1 MKAISEGNDWFYLYR
16 EGDKNA
22 FEKVF
27 DLYYRSIVYYALK
40 ILHEDSYAEDIVSE
54 SFRKAWE
61 NRKKMETPRHLENF
75 LYFVTRNACISYLR
89 SDRTI
94 QTTEKEWGRMTDLEE
109 EDNVLDLERVQSEL
123 IQKIYAHLEKLP
135 GGDILRMSYLEG
147 KSTKEIATEL
157 NITENT
163 VYIAK
168 HRSLKA
174 LRAMLSHADWVLFLL
189 LFAECSEPFLI
200 PWR

>member
-1 MKAISEGNDWFYLYR
+1 MKAINEVNDWFHLFR
-16 EGDKNA
+16 QGDQNA

-27 DLYYRSIVYYALK
+27 DLHYRSIVYYALR

-54 SFRKAWE
+54 TFRKAWD
-61 NRKKMETPRHLENF
+61 NRARMETPRHLENF

-89 SDRTI
+89 SDRTN
-94 QTTEKEWGRMTDLEE
+94 QTTEKEWGRMTDMEE
-109 EDNVLDLERVQSEL
+109 EDNVLDLERVQVEL
-123 IQKIYAHLEKLP
+123 IQKIHQHLEKLP

-147 KSTKEIATEL
+147 KSTKEIAAAL

-168 HRSLKA
+168 SRSLKA
-174 LRAMLSHADWVLFLL
+174 LRSVLTKNEWMF
-189 LFAECSEPFLI
+189 FLI
-200 PWR
+200 LTSFIQ

>member
-1 MKAISEGNDWFYLYR
+1 MKATSSEGNDWFHLYR

-40 ILHEDSYAEDIVSE
+40 ILHEDSYAEDIVIE
-54 SFRKAWE
+54 SFKKAWDHRE
-61 NRKKMETPRHLENF
+61 RMETPRHLENF

-89 SDRTI
+89 SDRVA
-94 QTTEKEWGRMTDLEE
+94 QSTEKEWSRISDDEE
-109 EDNVLDLERVQSEL
+109 KAIPLDLERLQTEL
-123 IQKIYAHLEKLP
+123 IEMIVKHLEELP

-147 KSTKEIATEL
+147 KSTKEIATCL

-168 HRSLKA
+168 CRSLKA
-174 LRAMLSHADWVLFLL
+174 LRSMLTKDQWIMVVL
-189 LFAECSEPFLI
+189 LFFH
-200 PWR
+200 

>member
-1 MKAISEGNDWFYLYR
+1 MKAISEGNDWFHLYR

-27 DLYYRSIVYYALK
+27 RLYYRSIVYYALK

-54 SFRKAWE
+54 SFRKAWDHRE
-61 NRKKMETPRHLENF
+61 RMETPKHLENF

-89 SDRTI
+89 SDRVS
-94 QTTEKEWGRMTDLEE
+94 QSTEKEWSRISEG
-109 EDNVLDLERVQSEL
+109 EDGGSPLDLERLQTEL
-123 IQKIYAHLEKLP
+123 IQVITKHLEKLP

-147 KSTKEIATEL
+147 LSTKEIAMQL

-168 HRSLKA
+168 SRSLKA
-174 LRAMLSHADWVLFLL
+174 LRTILTKEQWSMVIL
-189 LFAECSEPFLI
+189 LFFH
-200 PWR
+200 

>member
-1 MKAISEGNDWFYLYR
+1 MKTTIEGNDWFHLYR

-61 NRKKMETPRHLENF
+61 HRERMETPRHLENF

-89 SDRTI
+89 SDRVI
-94 QTTEKEWGRMTDLEE
+94 QSTEKEWSRISDDEE
-109 EDNVLDLERVQSEL
+109 RGNPVDLERLQTEL
-123 IQKIYAHLEKLP
+123 IQVITQHLEKLP

-147 KSTKEIATEL
+147 MSTKDIATQL

-168 HRSLKA
+168 SRSLKA
-174 LRAMLSHADWVLFLL
+174 LRTM
-189 LFAECSEPFLI
+189 I
-200 PWR
+200 RN

>member
-1 MKAISEGNDWFYLYR
+1 MKATSEGNDWFHLYR

-54 SFRKAWE
+54 SFRKAWDH
-61 NRKKMETPRHLENF
+61 RQRMETPRHLENF

-89 SDRTI
+89 SDRVA
-94 QTTEKEWGRMTDLEE
+94 QSTEKEWSRISDGEE
-109 EDNVLDLERVQSEL
+109 ESNPLDLERLQTEL
-123 IQKIYAHLEKLP
+123 IQVITQHLEKLP

-147 KSTKEIATEL
+147 MSTKEIATQL

-168 HRSLKA
+168 SRSLKA
-174 LRAMLSHADWVLFLL
+174 LRTLLTKDQWMMVML
-189 LFAECSEPFLI
+189 LFFH
-200 PWR
+200 

>member
-1 MKAISEGNDWFYLYR
+1 MKALRDGNDWFHLYR
-16 EGDKNA
+16 QGDQNA

-27 DLYYRSIVYYALK
+27 DLYYRSIVYYASK

-54 SFRKAWE
+54 SFRKAWD
-61 NRKKMETPRHLENF
+61 NRRRMETQRHLENF

-89 SDRTI
+89 SDRVT
-94 QTTEKEWGRMTDLEE
+94 QSTEKEWGRMADMEE
-109 EDNVLDLERVQSEL
+109 EGDALDLERVQTEL
-123 IQKIYAHLEKLP
+123 IQRIHQHLEKLP

-147 KSTKEIATEL
+147 KSTKEIAQEL

-168 HRSLKA
+168 SRSLKA
-174 LRAMLSHADWVLFLL
+174 LRSILSKPDWILFVLF
-189 LFAECSEPFLI
+189 FLKD
-200 PWR
+200 

>member
-1 MKAISEGNDWFYLYR
+1 MKVINEGNDWFHLYR

-27 DLYYRSIVYYALK
+27 DLYYRSIVYYATK

-54 SFRKAWE
+54 SFKKAWDHRE
-61 NRKKMETPRHLENF
+61 KMETPRHLENF

-89 SDRTI
+89 SDRTM
-94 QTTEKEWGRMTDLEE
+94 QSTEKEWGRMADVEE

-123 IQKIYAHLEKLP
+123 IQRIYAQLEKLP

-147 KSTKEIATEL
+147 KSTKDIATEL
-157 NITENT
+157 NITENM

-174 LRAMLSHADWVLFLL
+174 LKSILSHADWTLFLL
-189 LFAECSEPFLI
+189 LI

>member
-1 MKAISEGNDWFYLYR
+1 MKTTIEGNDWFHLYR

-54 SFRKAWE
+54 SFRKAWD
-61 NRKKMETPRHLENF
+61 NRERMATPRHLENF

-89 SDRTI
+89 SDRVT
-94 QTTEKEWGRMTDLEE
+94 QSTEKEWSRISDGEE
-109 EDNVLDLERVQSEL
+109 GGSSLDLERVQTEL
-123 IQKIYAHLEKLP
+123 IQVITQHLEKLP

-147 KSTKEIATEL
+147 LSTREIATRL

-168 HRSLKA
+168 SRSLKA
-174 LRAMLSHADWVLFLL
+174 LRSMLTKDQWLMIALF
-189 LFAECSEPFLI
+189 FL
-200 PWR
+200 

>member
-1 MKAISEGNDWFYLYR
+1 MKTTIEGNDWFHLYR

-54 SFRKAWE
+54 SFRKAWD
-61 NRKKMETPRHLENF
+61 NRERMATPRHLENF

-89 SDRTI
+89 SDRVI
-94 QTTEKEWGRMTDLEE
+94 QSTEKEWSRISDGEE
-109 EDNVLDLERVQSEL
+109 GGSSLDLERVQTEL
-123 IQKIYAHLEKLP
+123 IQVITQHLEKLP

-147 KSTKEIATEL
+147 LSTREIATRL

-168 HRSLKA
+168 SRSLKA
-174 LRAMLSHADWVLFLL
+174 LRSMLTKDQWLMVALF
-189 LFAECSEPFLI
+189 FL
-200 PWR
+200 

>member
-1 MKAISEGNDWFYLYR
+1 MKTTIEGNDWFHLYR

-61 NRKKMETPRHLENF
+61 HRERMETPRHLENF

-89 SDRTI
+89 SDRVI
-94 QTTEKEWGRMTDLEE
+94 QSTEKEWSRISDGEE
-109 EDNVLDLERVQSEL
+109 GGSSLDLERVQTEL
-123 IQKIYAHLEKLP
+123 IQVITQHLEKLP

-147 KSTKEIATEL
+147 LSTREIATRL

-168 HRSLKA
+168 SRSLKA
-174 LRAMLSHADWVLFLL
+174 LRSMLTKDQWLMVALF
-189 LFAECSEPFLI
+189 FL
-200 PWR
+200 

>member
-1 MKAISEGNDWFYLYR
+1 MKTTIEGNDWFHLYR

-61 NRKKMETPRHLENF
+61 HRERMETPRHLENF

-89 SDRTI
+89 SDRVI
-94 QTTEKEWGRMTDLEE
+94 QSTEKEWSRISDGEE
-109 EDNVLDLERVQSEL
+109 GGSSLDLERVQTEL
-123 IQKIYAHLEKLP
+123 IQVITQHLEKLP

-147 KSTKEIATEL
+147 LSTREIATRL

-168 HRSLKA
+168 SRSLKA
-174 LRAMLSHADWVLFLL
+174 LRSMLTKDQWLMIALF
-189 LFAECSEPFLI
+189 FL
-200 PWR
+200 

>member
-1 MKAISEGNDWFYLYR
+1 MKTTIEGKDWFHLYR

-27 DLYYRSIVYYALK
+27 DLYYRPIVYYALK

-61 NRKKMETPRHLENF
+61 NRLRIETPRHLENF

-89 SDRTI
+89 SDRVT
-94 QTTEKEWGRMTDLEE
+94 QSTEKEWSRISDDEAT
-109 EDNVLDLERVQSEL
+109 NPLDLERVQTEL
-123 IQKIYAHLEKLP
+123 IQVITKHLEKLP
-135 GGDILRMSYLEG
+135 GGDILRMAYLEG
-147 KSTKEIATEL
+147 MSTKEIATQL

-168 HRSLKA
+168 SRSLKA
-174 LRAMLSHADWVLFLL
+174 LRSMLTKDQWLMAVLF
-189 LFAECSEPFLI
+189 FL
-200 PWR
+200 

>member
-1 MKAISEGNDWFYLYR
+1 MKENIEGNDWFSAYR
-16 EGDKNA
+16 KGDQKA

-27 DLYYRSIVYYALK
+27 ELYYRSIVYFALK

-54 SFRKAWE
+54 SFRKAWDHRE
-61 NRKKMETPRHLENF
+61 RMETPRHLENF

-89 SDRTI
+89 SDRVV
-94 QTTEKEWGRMTDLEE
+94 QSTEKEWSRISDDEE
-109 EDNVLDLERVQSEL
+109 SGHPLDLERLQTEL
-123 IQKIYAHLEKLP
+123 IQVVTQHLEKLP

-147 KSTKEIATEL
+147 MSTKEIATQL

-168 HRSLKA
+168 SRSLKA
-174 LRAMLSHADWVLFLL
+174 LRSILTKDQWRLLVVLF
-189 LFAECSEPFLI
+189 FH
-200 PWR
+200 

>member
-1 MKAISEGNDWFYLYR
+1 MKATSDGNDWFHLYR
-16 EGDKNA
+16 EGVENA

-27 DLYYRSIVYYALK
+27 DLYYRSIVYYATK

-54 SFRKAWE
+54 SFRKAWD
-61 NRKKMETPRHLENF
+61 NRQRMETPRHLENF

-89 SDRTI
+89 SDRVI
-94 QTTEKEWGRMTDLEE
+94 QTTEKEWGRMADADEE
-109 EDNVLDLERVQSEL
+109 GHPVDLERVQAEL
-123 IQKIYAHLEKLP
+123 IQKIHQHLEKLP

-147 KSTKEIATEL
+147 KSTKEIADEL

-168 HRSLKA
+168 SRSLKA
-174 LRAMLSHADWVLFLL
+174 LRSVLSKTDWM
-189 LFAECSEPFLI
+189 LFALIFLKE
-200 PWR
+200 W